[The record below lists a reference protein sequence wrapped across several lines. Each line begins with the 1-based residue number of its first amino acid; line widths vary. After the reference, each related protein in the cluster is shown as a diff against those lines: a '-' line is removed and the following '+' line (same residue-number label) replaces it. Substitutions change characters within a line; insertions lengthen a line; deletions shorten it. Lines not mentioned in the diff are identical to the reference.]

1 MGCKNGGVRVW
12 WGVGDEGCEDGGVS
26 VGGEEQVS
34 GSGRV
39 GCELNSLR
47 LHSATPIGHLDG
59 HVQLFSGVL

>member
-1 MGCKNGGVRVW
+1 M
-12 WGVGDEGCEDGGVS
+12 CEDGGVS

-59 HVQLFSGVL
+59 HVQLFSGVP